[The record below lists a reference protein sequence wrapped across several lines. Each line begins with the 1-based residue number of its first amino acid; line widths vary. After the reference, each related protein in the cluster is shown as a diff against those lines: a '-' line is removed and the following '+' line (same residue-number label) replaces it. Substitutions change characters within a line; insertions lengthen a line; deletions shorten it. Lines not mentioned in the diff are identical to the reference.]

1 MSSDNE
7 LDRETITSQMTAI
20 TRRPYHLSEDLLK
33 DPYFNIRK
41 WWISI
46 KGDYQ
51 KYIFILEKNLHA
63 DLTIT
68 ELNCLLGCVC
78 SFYLKMVKRQRKGF
92 KIYTLYQ
99 WRTCKNFHKATKSK
113 EI

>member
-20 TRRPYHLSEDLLK
+20 TRRPYHLSGDLLK

-46 KGDYQ
+46 KEDYQ
-51 KYIFILEKNLHA
+51 KYIFILETNMHA

-68 ELNCLLGCVC
+68 ELNCLLGSLC
-78 SFYLKMVKRQRKGF
+78 SFYLKILKRQRKGL
-92 KIYTLYQ
+92 KTHILY
-99 WRTCKNFHKATKSK
+99 
-113 EI
+113 

>member
-20 TRRPYHLSEDLLK
+20 TRRPYHLSGDLLK
-33 DPYFNIRK
+33 DPYSNIRK
-41 WWISI
+41 WWVSI

-51 KYIFILEKNLHA
+51 KYIFILEKNLLA

-68 ELNCLLGCVC
+68 ELDCLLGCVC

-92 KIYTLYQ
+92 KIHIFISGDPA
-99 WRTCKNFHKATKSK
+99 KDFHKATKSK

>member
-20 TRRPYHLSEDLLK
+20 TRRPYHLSGDLLK
-33 DPYFNIRK
+33 DLYFNIRK

-51 KYIFILEKNLHA
+51 KYIFILEKKPSCRPDNNRIKLFIG
-63 DLTIT
+63 L
-68 ELNCLLGCVC
+68 CVY
-78 SFYLKMVKRQRKGF
+78 SFYLKMGKRQRKGF
-92 KIYTLYQ
+92 KTHILY
-99 WRTCKNFHKATKSK
+99 
-113 EI
+113 